1 MLLTNAHIHD
11 NGWAEYQDHFQF
23 GKERPDCHR
32 FGGACR
38 KNDLEPAINI
48 LSDSQNVFDH
58 SISLPSPSHSVIS
71 RTLTVPRFFTMFLT
85 YLFLLLALALATTTS
100 PNCSSSTPTWSDPFP
115 EELLA
120 ITNLDAEFDYIVVG
134 GGTAGIT
141 IASRLAEHNHR
152 VALVEAGGI
161 YETLSWTAKIPGADS
176 LGVGSDPK
184 STSLIDWHFVTYNVP
199 GANGRDVHYPR
210 GKCLGG
216 SYVCSLT

>member
-1 MLLTNAHIHD
+1 MAGHR
-11 NGWAEYQDHFQF
+11 GCRSFR
-23 GKERPDCHR
+23 KERPDCCHN
-32 FGGACR
+32 GACR
-38 KNDLEPAINI
+38 NGMNHLEPAVII
-48 LSDSQNVFDH
+48 LSDPMP
-58 SISLPSPSHSVIS
+58 SIIIILCSLHPVLGYLRS
-71 RTLTVPRFFTMFLT
+71 LTVPRCFTMFPI
-85 YLFLLLALALATTTS
+85 YLFLLLALASAITIP
-100 PNCSSSTPTWSDPFP
+100 PNCSSETPTWSDPFP

-120 ITNLDAEFDYIVVG
+120 VPNIDAEFDYIVVG

-161 YETLSWTAKIPGADS
+161 YEALSWTAKIPGADS

-216 SYVCSLT
+216 SYVFFFFFWM